1 MSHARNTGPM
11 QASPRCGARTRN
23 GETCRA
29 PALRRKT
36 RCRMHGG
43 TAGSGAPFGNGNAV
57 KHGFF
62 TSEAI
67 EERKFVRTVLTEA
80 ETFLRK
86 LPAGS
91 PMICNH
97 DESGTR
103 HIVPGTDSP
112 PPHLTNDSK

>member
-11 QASPRCGARTRN
+11 QASPRCGAQTRN

-29 PALRRKT
+29 PALRGKT

-43 TAGSGAPFGNGNAV
+43 ATGSGAPFRNSNAL

-67 EERKFVRTVLTEA
+67 DERKYVRATLIEA
-80 ETFLRK
+80 ENL
-86 LPAGS
+86 LQDLA
-91 PMICNH
+91 
-97 DESGTR
+97 ESGNQRT
-103 HIVPGTDSP
+103 IPGTGSASS
-112 PPHLTNDSK
+112 HLANDRK